1 MTLQEAY
8 VKAKMSD
15 KDYEN
20 AYLIECTEYVDFWV
34 FSFSPEPYNSKR
46 IWVGGYIKVDKK
58 TEEVRGIAAPEVM
71 GLKGKNIPLERL
83 NGLIRPV
90 EKTTKKQDRA
100 PRVAVAS

>member
-8 VKAKMSD
+8 VKAKMSN
-15 KDYEN
+15 KDYEG
-20 AYLIECTEYVDFWV
+20 AYLTSCRDFGDFWV
-34 FSFSPEPYNSKR
+34 FFFSPEPYNSKR

-71 GLKGKNIPLERL
+71 GRKSELVPLEL
-83 NGLIRPV
+83 LDGLIRPV
-90 EKTTKKQDRA
+90 EKATKKQDRA